1 MSWNIFKKENP
12 NKNNPDLIKADI
24 ISTIKILESIKENI
38 TEDSE
43 FLWTSYENTEE
54 LNSEIN
60 SIILRL
66 EQQEIKAISDVYLH
80 FLPTSTFQEHSMMNN
95 WIEKYMK
102 LAEKFDHIYE
112 RNKNYA

>member
-1 MSWNIFKKENP
+1 MNFFRKKSKFYIHIESNDMRNSP
-12 NKNNPDLIKADI
+12 EDLIG
-24 ISTIKILESIKENI
+24 L
-38 TEDSE
+38 
-43 FLWTSYENTEE
+43 FVE

-66 EQQEIKAISDVYLH
+66 EQQDIKAISDVYLH

>member
-1 MSWNIFKKENP
+1 MSWNIFKKENQ
-12 NKNNPDLIKADI
+12 NKNNPDSIKADI
-24 ISTIKILESIKENI
+24 NSTIEILELIKENI
-38 TEDSE
+38 TEESE
-43 FLWTSYENTEE
+43 FLWTSFENAEE

-60 SIILRL
+60 LIILRL
-66 EQQEIKAISDVYLH
+66 QQQDLKAITDLYVH

-95 WIEKYMK
+95 WTEKYMN